1 MTLEPSST
9 PERDA
14 DHQPE
19 GPASAAARPVQGAG
33 IRRQVSDI
41 IAAVL
46 SDPSPD
52 QAQVRDQLR
61 KHLAD
66 HPDNPERALV
76 DHLTE
81 LQARAW
87 LSRDAG
93 DADAG
98 HPSTRP
104 GSPRPAGTSTGE
116 GPDARSRIEAVL
128 QGRLLVTAFQPIQ
141 DLSTGAVVGA
151 GALTRFVT
159 DGHSADHWFA
169 EAAHASLGGDLEFAA
184 MESALAAAENLPA
197 HLYVTLK
204 LSPPT
209 CLDPL
214 LPDLVLQSGLSPSR
228 VVLELTDPPTAEQ
241 ADALLGPLIPLRNQ
255 GVRLAVGHSGS
266 YPGSVRHINLLR
278 PDIIKLDRNLI
289 EGISTN
295 ALRHTV
301 CESLI
306 WIADQIGALII
317 AEGIETGAEL
327 ATLRALGIRTGQGY
341 FLGRPTTLPEDWGVW
356 EGQTGKITSLGNPD
370 GGSRS

>member
-9 PERDA
+9 PERDLGQ
-14 DHQPE
+14 QPE
-19 GPASAAARPVQGAG
+19 DPSSAAGRPAHAAG

-41 IAAVL
+41 VAAVL
-46 SDPSPD
+46 ADTSPD
-52 QAQVRDQLR
+52 QALVRDQLR
-61 KHLAD
+61 RHLAE

-87 LSRDAG
+87 LSSDSEDESDPHSPPPAGPPAG
-93 DADAG
+93 D
-98 HPSTRP
+98 
-104 GSPRPAGTSTGE
+104 GTN
-116 GPDARSRIEAVL
+116 ARSRIEAVL

-159 DGHSADHWFA
+159 DGHSAEHWFA
-169 EAAHASLGGDLEFAA
+169 EAADAHLGSDLEFAA

-197 HLYVTLK
+197 HLYVALK

-214 LPDLVLQSGLSPSR
+214 LPDLLLQSGLSPSR
-228 VVLELTDPPTAEQ
+228 VVLELTHAPTIEQ
-241 ADALLGPLIPLRNQ
+241 VDALLGPLMPLRDQ

-289 EGISTN
+289 EGIGTN

-301 CESLI
+301 CESLT
-306 WIADQIGALII
+306 WIADQIGAVTI

-327 ATLRALGIRTGQGY
+327 ATLRALGVREGQGY
-341 FLGRPTTLPEDWGVW
+341 FLGRPTTLPEDWGMW
-356 EGQTGKITSLGNPD
+356 EGQTGKIASLKNPD
-370 GGSRS
+370 AGSQF